1 MMKLRKT
8 QRAVAGI
15 LLCGAGF
22 WLALPKT
29 YREKTYLI
37 PSGGCRLETTIVDK
51 QGGTP
56 QGTVVLFHGISANKK
71 IMFYIAHGFA
81 EQNLRVFV
89 PDLPGHG
96 HSPGPFSPQRAE
108 ECSEALVSG
117 LISRGMLNPD
127 RTIVAGHSMGGAIA
141 LQVGA
146 HIPVAG
152 VVAISPAPMQSA
164 HGVSPEKMLFH
175 YSGPWPQ
182 HFLVISGSLEPKSIR
197 ENASDLVSS
206 RKDSAQDEEIPGATH
221 VSILFS
227 SGTVRSFQDWTS
239 KTLQLTGSPGL
250 PSRRQLYGAIAG
262 FLGLLLLANPFLRE
276 MTGSKASSKQDS
288 QQPEAGSPI
297 PWIRLLLE
305 VAAAALITVA
315 LLRSFPPWR
324 SVHLFEGDYLAT
336 FFVILGIV
344 MLLLHGKSLRTQFSL
359 RRVALLKALLAGLIL
374 FLLLSAWFELSIYE
388 AWATAARWAR
398 FPLLFALLL
407 PYHFAEEICLGPAD
421 AAKFGR
427 RGAAGLSLR
436 LALWVALVAGVF
448 YLHSGEILLVLLVP
462 YFALLFVLQRR
473 GMDIVR
479 QETGSAAAAAV
490 FGVILLAGMCMV
502 IFPIT

>member
-1 MMKLRKT
+1 MKLRKT

-15 LLCGAGF
+15 LLCGVGF

-37 PSGGCRLETTIVDK
+37 PSGGCRLETTIIDR
-51 QGGTP
+51 QGSTP
-56 QGTVVLFHGISANKK
+56 QGTVVLFHGISADKK
-71 IMFYIAHGFA
+71 IMFYIAQGFA

-108 ECSEALVSG
+108 ECGEALVSG
-117 LISRGMLNPD
+117 LISRGMLNPE
-127 RTIVAGHSMGGAIA
+127 RTIVAGHSMGGAMA

-164 HGVSPEKMLFH
+164 HGVSPEKLLFH
-175 YSGPWPQ
+175 YAGPWPQ
-182 HFLVISGSLEPKSIR
+182 HLVVISGSLEPQSMR
-197 ENASDLVSS
+197 ENDADLVSS
-206 RKDSAQDEEIPGATH
+206 RKDSAQYEEIPGATH
-221 VSILFS
+221 VSLLFS
-227 SGTVRSFQDWTS
+227 SAAVRSFQSWTS
-239 KTLQLTGSPGL
+239 KTLQLAGSPGL
-250 PSRRQLYGAIAG
+250 PSRRQLYGAVAG

-276 MTGSKASSKQDS
+276 MAGQKQSAKQLETGD
-288 QQPEAGSPI
+288 PI
-297 PWIRLLLE
+297 HWVRLLVE
-305 VAAAALITVA
+305 FAAAALIAVA
-315 LLRSFPPWR
+315 LLRSFPPLR
-324 SVHLFEGDYLAT
+324 SVRLFEGDYLAT
-336 FFVILGIV
+336 FFLILGIV
-344 MLLLHGKSLRTQFSL
+344 LLLLRGRSLRTQFWL
-359 RRVALLKALLAGLIL
+359 PKAALLKALLAGLIL
-374 FLLLSAWFELSIYE
+374 FLLFSAWFELSIYE

-398 FPLLFALLL
+398 FPLLFVLLL

-421 AAKFGR
+421 AAKSGR
-427 RGAAGLSLR
+427 RLATGLSLR
-436 LALWVALVAGVF
+436 LVLWAALVVGVF
-448 YLHSGEILLVLLVP
+448 YLRSGEILLVLLVP

-473 GMDIVR
+473 GMDLVR

-490 FGVILLAGMCMV
+490 FGAILLAGFSMV